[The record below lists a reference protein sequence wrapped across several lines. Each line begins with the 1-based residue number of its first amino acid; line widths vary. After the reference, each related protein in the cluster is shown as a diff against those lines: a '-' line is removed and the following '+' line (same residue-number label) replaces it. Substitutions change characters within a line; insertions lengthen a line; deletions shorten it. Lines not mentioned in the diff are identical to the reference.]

1 MRDYWRDVPEV
12 VGGKRQRPTVE
23 ELKQRIA
30 ELEDSLKAKNDL
42 IANMDRELR
51 DLRYMVGE

>member
-1 MRDYWRDVPEV
+1 MRDYWRDVPEE

-30 ELEDSLKAKNDL
+30 ELEDSLRAKNDL
-42 IANMDRELR
+42 IANMSRELN
-51 DLRYMVGE
+51 DLRYLGGL